1 MHGGF
6 DYVEVTDR
14 FGCFRP
20 ERIPLLVL
28 KVKRKV
34 LPMAKFC
41 QRLLGSMGLLCPY
54 DQCLRKTQLNKL
66 PCSDLDVSTSSNF
79 DANNSQRPL
88 PPTLYQPSSPMDR
101 RIKPAEA
108 TGLEANSSLCLTAR
122 PE

>member
-20 ERIPLLVL
+20 EHIPLLVL

-41 QRLLGSMGLLCPY
+41 QRFLGSMDLLCPD
-54 DQCLRKTQLNKL
+54 DQCLRKTQL
-66 PCSDLDVSTSSNF
+66 
-79 DANNSQRPL
+79 AQ
-88 PPTLYQPSSPMDR
+88 Q
-101 RIKPAEA
+101 
-108 TGLEANSSLCLTAR
+108 TALFR
-122 PE
+122 S